1 MMSLLRK
8 SIGTIISLVMLLTMF
23 LVPQY
28 SLARSPTMIDE
39 GGPGG
44 PGGGEGDPL
53 DSNDYD
59 IGGGDGDVHNNRI
72 IPGHSDDHILSI
84 LDSGQML
91 ILRVDYLGDI
101 PVFTVQIVSAEEFR
115 LETSYVR

>member
-1 MMSLLRK
+1 
-8 SIGTIISLVMLLTMF
+8 MLLTMF
-23 LVPQY
+23 LVPQS
-28 SLARSPTMIDE
+28 SLAKSPTIFDE

-59 IGGGDGDVHNNRI
+59 IGGGDGGDVHNNRI
-72 IPGHSDDHILSI
+72 IPGGHGDHILSI
-84 LDSGQML
+84 LESGQML